1 MKTIRNIRESNISAG
16 VGVRGFGD
24 VSGTPATTDDTENSH
39 IQRVVLGATQYS
51 QEVQNYIDK
60 HNSSSILDEPDDN
73 WWAKAGSK
81 GSALTGLG
89 KVKARLSEE
98 MTTGGVA
105 GIGSPAPE
113 GKPSN
118 WSEPGVST
126 RVQKRHRQENKDKG
140 DRRTIKIDMLRRAFP
155 KMVGQR

>member
-39 IQRVVLGATQYS
+39 IQRVVLGATEYS

-81 GSALTGLG
+81 GSLLTGLG
-89 KVKARLSEE
+89 KVKAKLSEE
-98 MTTGGVA
+98 NGGGVPANAA
-105 GIGSPAPE
+105 GSGNIAGL
-113 GKPSN
+113 GVGVQG
-118 WSEPGVST
+118 EPGVLPKA
-126 RVQKRHRQENKDKG
+126 RKNYKKRARESFILFTN
-140 DRRTIKIDMLRRAFP
+140 MLRR
-155 KMVGQR
+155 KKLVTVGQR

>member
-98 MTTGGVA
+98 NGGGAPANAA
-105 GIGSPAPE
+105 GSGNIAGLGVGPQ
-113 GKPSN
+113 G
-118 WSEPGVST
+118 EPGVLPKA
-126 RVQKRHRQENKDKG
+126 RKNHKKRARESFILFTN
-140 DRRTIKIDMLRRAFP
+140 MLRRKKP
-155 KMVGQR
+155 VTVGQR